1 MTKSLLLLCLLLHPF
16 AASAQLRLTAL
27 TVPVAVEAEYRKQLS
42 GPPCDHYDVKFQVA
56 GAIEQQSRNASDV
69 MVCTG
74 QTLEDVLR
82 KQVSFLAPYL
92 TIRLSCGSGNGW
104 ACNERAL
111 YKVTKGAATRL
122 GRIDDLLFATGQT
135 LFLKIFDWHEVNDLV
150 GHSGRPIRVVMR
162 LTNDRLTYDPELTW
176 ILNHEAFERYQ
187 AFAADDCSLQSTAE
201 FGVDCKIGLLFKA
214 TLAKLTGR
222 ENYARTEVARAK
234 VKLLGPNEYDKF
246 VSMVS
251 EISPTSI
258 QGWIDRGR

>member
-1 MTKSLLLLCLLLHPF
+1 MTQSLLFLCLVLLPI
-16 AASAQLRLTAL
+16 AASAQSKL
-27 TVPVAVEAEYRKQLS
+27 TVMAAPVEVKVEYQRQLS
-42 GPPCDHYDVKFQVA
+42 DSSCDHYDMRFSVT
-56 GAIEQQSRNASDV
+56 GADEKPSRDKSDV

-74 QTLEDVLR
+74 QTIENVLR
-82 KQVSFLAPYL
+82 AQVSFLAPYL

-111 YKVTKGAATRL
+111 YKVTKGTATRL

-150 GHSGRPIRVVMR
+150 GHSGHPIRVVMR
-162 LTNDRLTYDPELTW
+162 LANDRLTYDPELTW

-214 TLAKLTGR
+214 TLAKLTAR
-222 ENYARTEVARAK
+222 ESYARTEAARAK

-246 VSMVS
+246 VSMMS

-258 QGWIDRGR
+258 QQWIDKGR